1 MNQRM
6 SDVYGKT
13 STNNCI
19 RRANLRAD
27 ERKEFVIR
35 RRDGLIC
42 YLIASTLLQVAT
54 EIERL
59 IEHK

>member
-6 SDVYGKT
+6 SNVYGK
-13 STNNCI
+13 
-19 RRANLRAD
+19 RRPTIASGALIYVVD

-42 YLIASTLLQVAT
+42 YLIASTLLQVAI
-54 EIERL
+54 EIER
-59 IEHK
+59 

>member
-1 MNQRM
+1 MA
-6 SDVYGKT
+6 K
-13 STNNCI
+13 
-19 RRANLRAD
+19 RRLRIASGALIYVVD